1 MLCRWG
7 ARVDMRNKRGRSP
20 LGEAILNNKP
30 ACAELLVDAGAKM
43 SNVNQSIALSIA
55 LISMSLTSLG
65 TLRSICSVRRA
76 YLTLDWLAEKT
87 CVLAPMRD
95 YMYDSCTLLP
105 SHCTTLYVGVG
116 LAPPP
121 IPRQN
126 RGKTGIFLAV
136 ISGFKTENHGHF
148 SVLVRVANTEAKPDP
163 KPTPA

>member
-1 MLCRWG
+1 
-7 ARVDMRNKRGRSP
+7 MRNKRGRSP

-126 RGKTGIFLAV
+126 RGKTGIFWLSFLASKPRIMV
-136 ISGFKTENHGHF
+136 IFRF
-148 SVLVRVANTEAKPDP
+148 WSVSPIPRQNRTQNRPRHRALTLH
-163 KPTPA
+163 